1 MKTKLTTYLLLLFL
15 SASVWA
21 QSHSFTVLASKGENE
36 VMQGTKWIPV
46 KAGTKI
52 YKGNKVKVASQG
64 YLGMLH
70 KTGKTVE
77 IKNEGEYT
85 IAQLETSLQ
94 SKTTSFSKKYAQFVF
109 NDLNSISEED
119 KEYSVVASV
128 ERAPNEPIF
137 LGPDTLLVIKEIP
150 LTLPWE
156 SKKEI
161 TSSELHINDLA
172 DQIQAKTDAS
182 KSSATLDLSKS
193 KLEAG
198 QMYFTKV
205 FDTENNKYITDTKVK
220 KVILVDESISKDIL
234 KEYKELLKELDLK
247 KSTNHLILAGFF
259 LDKNLKAYAAGHYY
273 QAMTLSP
280 DIKGYQKLYQNYL
293 KNIGVLEEVK

>member
-1 MKTKLTTYLLLLFL
+1 MG
-15 SASVWA
+15 VWA

-36 VMQGTKWIPV
+36 VMKGTKWVPV

-52 YKGNKVKVASQG
+52 YKGNKVKVAVQG

-70 KTGKTVE
+70 KSGKTVE
-77 IKNEGEYT
+77 IKNQGEYT

-94 SKTTSFSKKYAQFVF
+94 SKSTSFSEKYAQFVLNDF
-109 NDLNSISEED
+109 NELSEED

-128 ERAPNEPIF
+128 ERAPNEPLF
-137 LGPDTLLVIKEIP
+137 LGPDTLLVIKDIP

-156 SKKEI
+156 TKKEI
-161 TSSELHINDLA
+161 ENSELHINDLA
-172 DQIQAKTDAS
+172 DQVLTTLDAS
-182 KSSATLDLSKS
+182 KSAAVLDLSKT

-205 FDTENNKYITDTKVK
+205 YDTESKKYATDTKVK
-220 KVILVDESISKDIL
+220 KVILVDETVSKDVL

-259 LDKNLKAYAAGHYY
+259 LDKSLKAYAASHYY

-280 DIKGYQKLYQNYL
+280 EIKGYQKLYENYL